1 MGGRIEI
8 LLIRGPTI
16 PGTRVVRCRSGRTL
30 AQGGRSCKTG
40 SQRGPAD
47 HPRRDRIHSYTE
59 QALCHFEYVDPGPAT
74 ARLAG
79 EWRALAREIGRALD
93 TPDAII
99 AATAFHEEAAVLT
112 RNVRDF
118 ALTPVRVETY

>member
-1 MGGRIEI
+1 MKYVLDSTFLID
-8 LLIRGPTI
+8 LLRGVPAAMIRLEALYTAGDDP
-16 PGTRVVRCRSGRTL
+16 VVTSITTSEVWSGRRV
-30 AQGGRSCKTG
+30 GGE
-40 SQRGPAD
+40 AV
-47 HPRRDRIHSYTE
+47 IE
-59 QALCHFEYVDPGPAT
+59 QALCHFEYVHPGPAT